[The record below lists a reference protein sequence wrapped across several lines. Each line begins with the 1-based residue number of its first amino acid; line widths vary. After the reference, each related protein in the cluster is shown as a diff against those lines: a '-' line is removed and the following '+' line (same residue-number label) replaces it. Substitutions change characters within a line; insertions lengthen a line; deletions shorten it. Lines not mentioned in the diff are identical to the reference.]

1 MDGTRQNDLTMTPQ
15 AMRRLA
21 AKATEILVERI
32 DGLGEATAWDGEFRD
47 VLEGELGGPPPEA
60 GQSAEEV
67 LELAVRHA
75 LRYAARLD
83 HPRFFGFVPSSP
95 TWPAVVA
102 DYLAA
107 GFNINSCT
115 WLVSSGT
122 SQMELVVT
130 DWMRGWIGYPETGGG
145 LLTSGGSSASVEAM
159 VVAREA
165 AGHPER
171 PTAYMSDQSHG
182 ALKRAALIAGVRR
195 EHIRLVPT
203 GDDFRI
209 DLDALTRLMARDR
222 DAGLRPLAVCANAG
236 TAGTGSIDPLPAMAD
251 LCEREGVWLH
261 VDAAYGG
268 FALVTRVGRELLDGI
283 ERADSVGLDAH
294 KWFFQPYEAG
304 ALMVRDKRHLENAF
318 AIGNDVLQD
327 TVWGAN
333 HPNFAD
339 RGQQL
344 SRSARALKIWMSVRT
359 FGMARFRAAIQQ
371 GLDLARRAAAHI
383 DESPLLELMTPV
395 TLGIVC
401 FRVNPAGAAC
411 DEETLEKINR
421 KVLASVFWGEL
432 AFFSSTSLKGVF
444 SLRMCILNHTTT
456 WDDVRRT
463 LETASRLGREALAE
477 E

>member
-1 MDGTRQNDLTMTPQ
+1 M
-15 AMRRLA
+15 
-21 AKATEILVERI
+21 
-32 DGLGEATAWDGEFRD
+32 
-47 VLEGELGGPPPEA
+47 LEGELGGPPPEA
-60 GQSAEEV
+60 GQPAEEV

-83 HPRFFGFVPSSP
+83 HPRFFGFVPSTN

-102 DYLAA
+102 DFLAS
-107 GFNINSCT
+107 GFNINACT
-115 WLVSSGT
+115 WLVASGA
-122 SQMELVVT
+122 SQLELEVT

-145 LLTSGGSSASVEAM
+145 LMTSGGSAASVEAM
-159 VVAREA
+159 VAAREW

-171 PTAYMSDQSHG
+171 PAVYMSDQSHG

-195 EHIRLVPT
+195 EHIRMVPS

-209 DLDALTRLMARDR
+209 DLDALGRMIAGDR
-222 DAGLRPLAVCANAG
+222 GAGLRPVAVCANAG
-236 TAGTGSIDPLPAMAD
+236 TAGTGSIDPLAALAD

-261 VDAAYGG
+261 ADAAYGG
-268 FALVTRVGRELLDGI
+268 FAVVTPQGRELLEGI
-283 ERADSVGLDAH
+283 ERTDSVGIDAH

-304 ALMVRDKRHLENAF
+304 ALMVRDRRRLENAF

-344 SRSARALKIWMSVRT
+344 SRAARALKIWMSVRT
-359 FGMARFRAAIQQ
+359 FGMARFRAAIQR

-383 DESPLLELMTPV
+383 DECPVLELTAPV

-401 FRVNPAGAAC
+401 FRVNPASVDY
-411 DEETLEKINR
+411 DEEALERLNR
-421 KVLASVFWGEL
+421 TVLAHVFWNEL
-432 AFFSSTSLKGVF
+432 AFLASTSLKGVF

-463 LETASRLGREALAE
+463 LEMVADLGREALAE
-477 E
+477 TAKE